1 MIRRLRASCT
11 GLYIVLRSLRRPSA
25 MVAAPY
31 VALLLTVARY
41 GFPSG
46 NDASPSLPNSSHVVA
61 PSHAADAAS
70 GGSNMTAFPSVLDP
84 SGRSHSSPPSSPR
97 CSVVEPTAGIAVNR
111 SATSSDHTAA
121 QVGFYLCN
129 SGVGS
134 ATFFDAS
141 LEWLSYGYG
150 YSDESLLT
158 WSATRFINEF
168 ILFCVFNRAK
178 DAVVSCG
185 AVLWWFVLHV
195 RNWLLVATCD
205 IAYCADMVLSN
216 VLFVVTCALDVTI
229 YAISCIVSSV
239 VSVVRLAFI
248 LSHLVLRL
256 LLDAVRFATLTTLL
270 GIARVSLIT
279 IDASMAMLRASAAAV
294 GMSCHLPR
302 LAAFHV
308 AEALLRWRDTHCC
321 EELKIARRII
331 YGKVTGRTRSQRDED
346 GRLWL
351 LPWSSF

>member
-1 MIRRLRASCT
+1 MA
-11 GLYIVLRSLRRPSA
+11 PF
-25 MVAAPY
+25 PY
-31 VALLLTVARY
+31 VALLVTAARY

-70 GGSNMTAFPSVLDP
+70 GGGNMTAFPCVLDP

-97 CSVVEPTAGIAVNR
+97 CSVVEPTAGIAVNH

-121 QVGFYLCN
+121 QVGSRIAH
-129 SGVGS
+129 SGIGS

-229 YAISCIVSSV
+229 YAILCIVSSV
-239 VSVVRLAFI
+239 VPVVRLAFI

-256 LLDAVRFATLTTLL
+256 LLDAVRFATLTRGQGRVAVDAQCLDCARPPVA
-270 GIARVSLIT
+270 IAHAVAGAVHARPSLQT
-279 IDASMAMLRASAAAV
+279 WPLDR
-294 GMSCHLPR
+294 
-302 LAAFHV
+302 
-308 AEALLRWRDTHCC
+308 
-321 EELKIARRII
+321 
-331 YGKVTGRTRSQRDED
+331 
-346 GRLWL
+346 
-351 LPWSSF
+351 